1 MGVRLAIRLQH
12 NPAFDGL
19 RAVAVILVI
28 ADHCDISVFDQG
40 YFGVDLFFV
49 LSGFL
54 ITRLLVDEI
63 DSTGRIDLLRF
74 YLRRLLRLTPALL
87 LMLAAYLLI
96 APSLWPQLD
105 LMSHVRDA
113 ALVAFYLSDYSQ
125 ALWHNPK
132 VLIHT
137 WSLSVEEHFYLIWP
151 FAVLLLARIGH
162 RWRLVVLVG
171 IYLLASAW
179 RIYGYETLGWDATY
193 YRFDTRMSGLVSGAL
208 LATFLRHK
216 DSISEG
222 LANVAGLVAWAALTV
237 CLSIGYW
244 GAPWSLVVMTNLAHV
259 AAFGLLIS
267 ASAKDSWVSSVLSAR
282 PLVGIGIIS
291 YGMYLWHYPA
301 AVYLREL
308 FPSYLTGPIVLGFS
322 IVVATISY
330 LTVERPLQRYRRSLG
345 GCRRSAASEL
355 TSAGGPQVLQTAT
368 GTTPP

>member
-87 LMLAAYLLI
+87 LMLTAYLLI

-125 ALWHNPK
+125 AFWHNPK